1 LAASSDNGV
10 VIGSLKASTENLG
23 DYIQILACLRLLETL
38 DLRPS
43 IYLDR
48 DTELATAPALEACS
62 GRVLL
67 PLNGWFKR
75 TVGSDP
81 QWPPHERII
90 PVFIGFHVRPHQC
103 PALLEQRSIDYM
115 KAHGPVGCRD
125 PITMRAL
132 KEKGVSTLLQRSERA
147 YRDPDYKPERASL
160 DFDPARSRVQL
171 VAYYLPQF
179 HIIPENE
186 ESWGRGFTEWTNV
199 TRALPQFAGHYQP
212 HLPADLGFYDL
223 SNEEVLERQA
233 ALARRYGIAGFCI
246 HYYWFGGKRL
256 LERPLA
262 TLYRRKD
269 IDIRFCLCWAN
280 ETWSRRWDGS
290 EQDVLIPQIRT
301 PESDKRFIEDA
312 VRYMDD
318 PRYIKIDDRP
328 VLVVYRSEL
337 LADPERT
344 IEHWRNVAL
353 KAVGKDLFLLRA
365 MSFKPTTL
373 VNGFDASV
381 QFPPHH
387 LDAADT
393 SASKSPFNP
402 DFSGRVYDYP
412 ALLATVKRQFR
423 EYDFSVIPAVMTGW
437 DNMPRCG
444 SAGACYHGSTPA
456 HYAAWL
462 AEAAYFAKQKP
473 VGGSSHVFINA
484 WNEWAEGAHLEPDQK
499 FGHAY
504 LRATVEVLRPYCEV
518 EAQSPAPLPIATI
531 PAADAAGKSD
541 TALVIHASCCDAL
554 HFILSG
560 MDHLNERDLFISIS
574 EGAERKLMP
583 AIARLAP
590 RANIF
595 IFADK
600 GRDSRPFLYILE
612 RIIDHGYR
620 YFVKV
625 RAERNQDQ
633 ANGGRSGD
641 DGVLPLL
648 ALYRAAVMGEFFAEH
663 PRIGLVAAA
672 GQVRSNTRDT
682 GSSGNLAW
690 LERLCRELK
699 LGDAPREFSFVGN
712 NMYAG
717 RVEAL
722 ESLTRVNRFGDRFE
736 EELDQLDGTL
746 AHALERFVGVMLAN
760 QGLSI
765 AQVSLVDDRI
775 ELHPHAATPPGVSR
789 GASVIR

>member
-1 LAASSDNGV
+1 MRDTAPDAN
-10 VIGSLKASTENLG
+10 SLIAEEYRK
-23 DYIQILACLRLLETL
+23 LLE
-38 DLRPS
+38 
-43 IYLDR
+43 
-48 DTELATAPALEACS
+48 
-62 GRVLL
+62 
-67 PLNGWFKR
+67 
-75 TVGSDP
+75 
-81 QWPPHERII
+81 
-90 PVFIGFHVRPHQC
+90 
-103 PALLEQRSIDYM
+103 
-115 KAHGPVGCRD
+115 
-125 PITMRAL
+125 
-132 KEKGVSTLLQRSERA
+132 RSERN
-147 YRDPDYKPERASL
+147 YRYPEYKPERSSF
-160 DFDPARSRVQL
+160 DFDPARSSVQL
-171 VAYYLPQF
+171 IAYYLPQF

-290 EQDVLIPQIRT
+290 EQDVLVPQIHT

-328 VLVVYRSEL
+328 VLAVYRSEL
-337 LADPERT
+337 LPDPART

-365 MSFKPTTL
+365 MSFKPTTH

-393 SASKSPFNP
+393 SASKAPFNP
-402 DFSGRVYDYP
+402 AFSGRVYDYP

-423 EYDFSVIPAVMTGW
+423 EYDFPVVPAVMTGW
-437 DNMPRCG
+437 DNTPRCG

-473 VGGSSHVFINA
+473 VGGSSYVFINA

-554 HFILSG
+554 HFVLGG
-560 MDHLNERDLFISIS
+560 MDHLNERDLFISIN
-574 EGAERKLMP
+574 EGRERELMP

-590 RANIF
+590 GANIF
-595 IFADK
+595 VFADK
-600 GRDSRPFLYILE
+600 GRDARPFLYILE

-620 YFVKV
+620 YFVKLP
-625 RAERNQDQ
+625 AGRNLDR
-633 ANGGRSGD
+633 ANGGEPRD
-641 DGVLPLL
+641 EGVSPML
-648 ALYRAAVMGEFFAEH
+648 ALCRSAVMREFFAKH
-663 PRIGLVAAA
+663 PRIGLLAPA
-672 GQVRSNTRDT
+672 GQVRSSTRDP
-682 GSSGNLAW
+682 GSAGNLAW
-690 LERLCRELK
+690 LVQLCRELE
-699 LGDAPREFSFVGN
+699 LGEAPCEFFFVGN

-717 RVEAL
+717 RVDAL
-722 ESLTRVNRFGDRFE
+722 ESLTQVNRFGDRFE

-775 ELHPHAATPPGVSR
+775 ELHPNAATPSGVSR